1 MKIGYACIA
10 LGLPGSE
17 MKSCL
22 QKNANEDRLLSII
35 EHNLD
40 SLNTL
45 IEYNIQ
51 YGIKLFRISSDL
63 IPFGSSI
70 ANILPWQN
78 LYQEKFTSIG
88 SKIKKSRM
96 RLSMHPGQ
104 YTVLNSPD
112 ESVVERSIQDLEYHT
127 KVLDCL
133 GLGSEHK
140 IILHLGGIYGNKGKA
155 IERFVSRYRELSNG
169 VKNRLV
175 VENDDRLFNIED
187 VLNTASIDGIPVVFD
202 NLHNSINPSE
212 KLYDDIEWIKMC
224 SETWTKEDGPP
235 KIHFSQQHPDK
246 RPGAHS
252 DFIAIDNFLEFYQ
265 QLHETDIDIM
275 LEVKDKNLSALKCI
289 NCVTNSGIGEL
300 ETEWARYKYS
310 ILERS
315 PENYNA
321 IRKLLKDKSS
331 YPAQVMYQM
340 IEASLRKPLLIGNAI
355 NAANH
360 VWGYFKSKVSE
371 SEKNRFQKALLKL
384 EMGEAGV
391 QTVKNVLLSLTHKY
405 KEDYLQKSYYFEL

>member
-140 IILHLGGIYGNKGKA
+140 IILHLGGKIG
-155 IERFVSRYRELSNG
+155 R
-169 VKNRLV
+169 
-175 VENDDRLFNIED
+175 
-187 VLNTASIDGIPVVFD
+187 AS
-202 NLHNSINPSE
+202 
-212 KLYDDIEWIKMC
+212 
-224 SETWTKEDGPP
+224 
-235 KIHFSQQHPDK
+235 
-246 RPGAHS
+246 
-252 DFIAIDNFLEFYQ
+252 
-265 QLHETDIDIM
+265 
-275 LEVKDKNLSALKCI
+275 
-289 NCVTNSGIGEL
+289 
-300 ETEWARYKYS
+300 
-310 ILERS
+310 
-315 PENYNA
+315 
-321 IRKLLKDKSS
+321 
-331 YPAQVMYQM
+331 
-340 IEASLRKPLLIGNAI
+340 
-355 NAANH
+355 
-360 VWGYFKSKVSE
+360 
-371 SEKNRFQKALLKL
+371 
-384 EMGEAGV
+384 
-391 QTVKNVLLSLTHKY
+391 
-405 KEDYLQKSYYFEL
+405 